1 MGFSTQEDKSKTYG
15 YLKERAWFIEDNRNL
30 EYASMTDSL
39 QQAVKKMTDK
49 NVSSLVV
56 VDMNNI
62 PIGLVTERDIVRKA
76 CSREQLNCSTL
87 RVSEI
92 MSSSLVTIDS
102 NATSEEA
109 AELFLK
115 NKIRHL
121 LVIDKNTRK
130 SVGTITPMDFTRY
143 REHTRI
149 KGNKDKSE
157 EDAAIAKILD
167 YYRD

>member
-1 MGFSTQEDKSKTYG
+1 MS
-15 YLKERAWFIEDNRNL
+15 RNL

-39 QQAVKKMTDK
+39 QHAVRKMTDK

-56 VDMNNI
+56 IDMNNI

-76 CSREQLNCSTL
+76 CSREQLNCSTF

-92 MSSSLVTIDS
+92 MTSSPVTIDS
-102 NATSEEA
+102 EATPEEA

-130 SVGTITPMDFTRY
+130 ASLISNFFLKIDKRDRYIDSQIKSQETISKLN
-143 REHTRI
+143 RECL
-149 KGNKDKSE
+149 
-157 EDAAIAKILD
+157 DAPERLLIHLQWET
-167 YYRD
+167 YTS